1 MGFLKN
7 LNLWLSP
14 PKLADPD
21 FGTMVFMHI
30 SKFPERSYWECEW
43 RFPPTGNIA
52 VITLRGDESGPQPE
66 FRRFYLGLPGRF
78 NEILAA
84 CRPVLEEVY
93 RDELQKALPTDILT
107 ALKVAGFRVEDP
119 NEQPVHWEVSFES
132 TSDEYLGISIPFAG
146 ELALAPEVDIC

>member
-1 MGFLKN
+1 MRVEIPANWQHCG
-7 LNLWLSP
+7 
-14 PKLADPD
+14 
-21 FGTMVFMHI
+21 
-30 SKFPERSYWECEW
+30 
-43 RFPPTGNIA
+43 
-52 VITLRGDESGPQPE
+52 ITLCGDESGPQPE
-66 FRRFYLGLPGRF
+66 FRRFYLELPGRF

-93 RDELQKALPTDILT
+93 RDELQKALPTDIFT

-132 TSDEYLGISIPFAG
+132 TGDEYLGISIPFAG